1 MEKKIITTIL
11 LFLVCSLV
19 SATFVSCSKD
29 DNPSENINP
38 YKICWKTDAKAD
50 KDNYFLVESDGGIF
64 TFDFY
69 RGTPWLWSIKETI
82 YGKSIL
88 TKTEFGN
95 RNNLETS
102 WTSASFVKV
111 DDANNKLTVT
121 IKPSD
126 ATEMR
131 YIYVVVSNSMKSQ
144 TIAFKQLGI
153 YTGNK

>member
-11 LFLVCSLV
+11 FLVCLLV
-19 SATFVSCSKD
+19 NTTFVSCSKD

-38 YKICWKTDAKAD
+38 YKICWKTDAKAK
-50 KDNYFLVESDGGIF
+50 KDNYFLVQADGGTF
-64 TFDFY
+64 TFNFY
-69 RGTPWLWSIKETI
+69 RGTPWLWSIKETV

-88 TKTEFGN
+88 TNTEFGN
-95 RNNLETS
+95 RDNLETS
-102 WTSASFVKV
+102 WTIANFVKI
-111 DDANNKLTVT
+111 DKAKNKLTVT

-131 YIYVVVSNSMKSQ
+131 YIYVTVTNSVRSQ
-144 TIAFKQLGI
+144 TIAFKQFGI